1 MNIFIAIGTA
11 TILASYAYM
20 PWQKTRDVMHKP
32 LPGIFE
38 EYRSG
43 RMGSRP
49 AWSWA
54 ILALGVGLCVLGYW
68 RQWSGQ

>member
-20 PWQKTRDVMHKP
+20 PWQKTRGLMHKP

-54 ILALGVGLCVLGYW
+54 
-68 RQWSGQ
+68 